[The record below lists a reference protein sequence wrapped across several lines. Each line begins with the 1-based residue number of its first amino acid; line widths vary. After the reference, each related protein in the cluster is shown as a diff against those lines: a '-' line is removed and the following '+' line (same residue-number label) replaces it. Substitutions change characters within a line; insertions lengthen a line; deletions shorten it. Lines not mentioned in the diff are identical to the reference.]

1 MNSNPGIDN
10 PTLVEAGLVEDTR
23 RPILRLLLIMGAIL
37 LMILPF
43 ITTFNE
49 FLTRLVET
57 SGLDRFLTD
66 WVVPVE
72 ARMLAVIL
80 KLVGIPSQVSSS
92 TIYLDKGG
100 FFLPVYIS
108 WNCVGWQSFILYAVT
123 LATGIQGPF
132 SKASKFEAMVVG
144 FLGTFLINLLR
155 IASVAV
161 VAFHFGQL
169 PAVIY
174 HDYGGTIIIL
184 LWLFAYWW
192 FSHGWLLEP
201 LEELPDDGV
210 QEPFLRDIYSEDN
223 DRGPFWTRLLW
234 WKKGAPNRGVGD
246 DD

>member
-1 MNSNPGIDN
+1 MDHS
-10 PTLVEAGLVEDTR
+10 TLMDTPEYEDSR
-23 RPILRLLLIMGAIL
+23 RPIIRLLLIMGAIL

-43 ITTFNE
+43 VTTFNE
-49 FLTRLVET
+49 FLTRIVET
-57 SGLDRFLTD
+57 TGLDRFLTE

-80 KLVGIPSQVSSS
+80 SLLQIPVQVSET

-108 WNCVGWQSFILYAVT
+108 WNCVGWQSFILYGIT
-123 LATGIQGPF
+123 LLTGIQGPF
-132 SKASKFEAMVVG
+132 TRGSKFEAMSIG
-144 FLGTFLINLLR
+144 FLGTFLMNLLR

-161 VAFHFGQL
+161 VAYFFGQV
-169 PAVIY
+169 PAIVY

-201 LEELPDDGV
+201 LEELPEDGTHE
-210 QEPFLRDIYSEDN
+210 QYLRDVLPQGESLLS
-223 DRGPFWTRLLW
+223 RLAFWR
-234 WKKGAPNRGVGD
+234 RS
-246 DD
+246 